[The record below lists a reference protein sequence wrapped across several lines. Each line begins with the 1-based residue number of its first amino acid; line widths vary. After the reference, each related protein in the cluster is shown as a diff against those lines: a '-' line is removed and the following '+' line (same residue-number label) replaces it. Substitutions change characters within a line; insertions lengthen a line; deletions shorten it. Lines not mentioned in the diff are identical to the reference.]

1 MTKSWDSSM
10 IFLECGMQINFM
22 SFALAQLERN
32 ASNYEPWA
40 KRYSYEQATGLGK
53 EPAKKSPKMK
63 SK

>member
-1 MTKSWDSSM
+1 
-10 IFLECGMQINFM
+10 MQINFM